1 MAINKQCFYKS
12 MKSDYMWMGKGVL
25 VIAGIIFVIVFGTKV
40 IEAAATSSIP
50 ASTTTV
56 FLLAI
61 TAAYLLHSIA
71 FESVGEAKHEKVY
84 RVIPFG
90 WSLMFLMWIISL
102 APYAFFIN
110 VVEVPKLHQQNFL
123 IESVIE
129 LIVIGIIYAVITP
142 VCLAYARCKEPGT
155 VERGTQN
162 GN

>member
-12 MKSDYMWMGKGVL
+12 MKSDYLWMGKGAA
-25 VIAGIIFVIVFGTKV
+25 VIAGIIFVIFFGTKA

-50 ASTTTV
+50 ASTIPV
-56 FLLAI
+56 FLLTI

-71 FESVGEAKHEKVY
+71 FESTEEAKRDKVY
-84 RVIPFG
+84 QVIPIG
-90 WSLMFLMWIISL
+90 WALMFLMWIVSL

-110 VVEVPKLHQQNFL
+110 IVSVPELHKQNFL

-129 LIVIGIIYAVITP
+129 LVVIGIIYAVITP
-142 VCLAYARCKEPGT
+142 VCLAYARCKEYGT
-155 VERGTQN
+155 VVEGTQN